1 MTKSNKILHLGYLI
15 FGVLFALFF
24 IIGDIS
30 NLSIIIQQGPKE
42 YLGYQIF
49 STILAFLVLV
59 DIGISLLVCFSK
71 LQSKAVDSTL
81 ILAGPAFGFAIHEIV
96 INKMPD
102 IVVPQIIAYVAIILL
117 FCSKI
122 FKGDKTKLVKNIIIT
137 IGLVL
142 IIVANI
148 ILFRPG
154 IILPPLTVVG
164 FVLYILSVIYAV
176 AILFFEDKLTP
187 VVRKLFKIS
196 EEADVVELVQA
207 ETKKTNEP
215 TKVET
220 IKETNKNSVG
230 SKSLT
235 ELNVAIAKYRN
246 GEISLEE
253 YRAIK
258 ERCLKNLYK

>member
-1 MTKSNKILHLGYLI
+1 MTKSNKILRLGYLI

-24 IIGDIS
+24 IIGD
-30 NLSIIIQQGPKE
+30 LSDLAIIIQHGPKE
-42 YLGYQIF
+42 FLGYQIF

-59 DIGISLLVCFSK
+59 DIGISVLVCFGK
-71 LQSKAVDSTL
+71 LQSKAFDSTL

-102 IVVPQIIAYVAIILL
+102 IFVPQIISYIAIIL
-117 FCSKI
+117 I
-122 FKGDKTKLVKNIIIT
+122 FGSRILKGNKAKLARNIIIT
-137 IGLVL
+137 IGLVA

-154 IILPPLTVVG
+154 LILPPLTVLG

-176 AILFFEDKLTP
+176 VILFFEDKLTP

-196 EEADVVELVQA
+196 EEADVVESAQA
-207 ETKKTNEP
+207 ETKKTKES
-215 TKVET
+215 TKVGT
-220 IKETNKNSVG
+220 IKETNKTGVG
-230 SKSLT
+230 SKNLT
-235 ELNVAIAKYRN
+235 ELNEAIAKYRN

-253 YRAIK
+253 YREIK